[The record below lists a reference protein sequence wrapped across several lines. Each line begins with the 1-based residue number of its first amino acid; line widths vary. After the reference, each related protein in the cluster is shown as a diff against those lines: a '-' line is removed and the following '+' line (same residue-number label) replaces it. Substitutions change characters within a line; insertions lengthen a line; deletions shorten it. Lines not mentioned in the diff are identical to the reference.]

1 LAADEDADGH
11 DEEITIAGRIANA
24 APRFAGARMV
34 AGASNES
41 EGIVYERELMLN
53 ALDEWNAAKKV
64 MKGWGVQDVFCCY
77 NAFETFVASL

>member
-24 APRFAGARMV
+24 ALRLAGARMV
-34 AGASNES
+34 AGASNKVEKV
-41 EGIVYERELMLN
+41 VYERELMLN
-53 ALDEWNAAKKV
+53 TPDEWNGAKKQ
-64 MKGWGVQDVFCCY
+64 MKRWSVQDVFCCY

>member
-1 LAADEDADGH
+1 LTADEEIGEQ

-24 APRFAGARMV
+24 ALGFAGARMV

-53 ALDEWNAAKKV
+53 TPDEWNGAKKQ
-64 MKGWGVQDVFCCY
+64 MKRWSVQDVFCCY